1 MTELGSVHDVEV
13 AEIHAPFTH
22 QELLLT
28 RALGLPDGVRI
39 NPSGGALT
47 GNPMFAA
54 GLVRIGEAAA
64 RIHDGSASKVLA
76 HATQGP
82 VLQQNL
88 VCVMEAR

>member
-1 MTELGSVHDVEV
+1 MRELGPARGVEV

-22 QELLLT
+22 QELLLA
-28 RALGLPDGVRI
+28 RALDLPDGVTI

-47 GNPMFAA
+47 GNPMFAT

-64 RIHDGSASKVLA
+64 RIHDGTASSVLA

-82 VLQQNL
+82 VLQHNL
-88 VCVMEAR
+88 VCLMEA